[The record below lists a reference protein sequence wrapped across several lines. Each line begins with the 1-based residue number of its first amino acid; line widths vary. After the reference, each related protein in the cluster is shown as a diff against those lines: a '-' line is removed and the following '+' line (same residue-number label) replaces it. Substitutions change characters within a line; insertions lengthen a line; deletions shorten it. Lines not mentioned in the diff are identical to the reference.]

1 MLAKHGCRLIAL
13 GIAYADSR
21 QVPAVGRFA
30 WHAAKST
37 VRLEVADPTAFPDL
51 NAVLA
56 DFVAS
61 VEAILGE
68 NFCGA
73 YLQGSF
79 AVGDADVDSDV
90 DYIVVTHDEVG
101 DEQVAALQAM
111 HERLYELETPWAQH
125 LEGSY
130 FPKKLLRR
138 VGPTRAPLVYFDNGS
153 TVPER
158 DNHCNTAVVRLSLRE
173 RGVVLA
179 RPEPK
184 SLIDPVSA
192 GELRDEVRNA
202 MAEWVEYASMPT
214 KAGGM
219 SQRLQSLIVL
229 SFCRILQTLESG
241 EVTSK
246 KVAGE
251 WALDALDPEWKGLI
265 QQALTDRPDQWGQ
278 VHRPAAPEAAQRTFA
293 FIDYAVRKASA
304 SG

>member
-1 MLAKHGCRLIAL
+1 M
-13 GIAYADSR
+13 
-21 QVPAVGRFA
+21 
-30 WHAAKST
+30 
-37 VRLEVADPTAFPDL
+37 ADPTAFPDL
-51 NAVLA
+51 DAVLA

-61 VEAILGE
+61 VQAILGE

-138 VGPTRAPLVYFDNGS
+138 VDPTRAPLVYFDNGS
-153 TVPER
+153 TMPER
-158 DNHCNTAVVRLSLRE
+158 DNHCNTAVVRWSLRE
-173 RGVVLA
+173 HGVTLA
-179 RPEPK
+179 GPEPK
-184 SLIDPVSA
+184 NLIDPVPA
-192 GELRDEVRNA
+192 DELRSEVRTA

-219 SQRLQSLIVL
+219 SQRLQTLIVL

-241 EVTSK
+241 KIASK
-246 KVAGE
+246 KAAGE
-251 WALDALDPEWKGLI
+251 WALDALDAEWRGLI
-265 QQALTDRPDQWGQ
+265 QQALHARPDQWGQ
-278 VHRPAAPEAAQRTFA
+278 VYGPAAPENVTRTFE
-293 FIDYAVRKASA
+293 FIDYALRKAGA